1 MKNDILAY
9 RTSEGEE
16 TMGNPEERIAQL
28 APSWIWNIHRCLAT
42 DIAVNYAIEQG
53 DPATRTQLLATTLE
67 TTAAAYRALAEGA
80 ERAARIVA
88 EKGER

>member
-1 MKNDILAY
+1 MKSDILAY

>member
-1 MKNDILAY
+1 MA
-9 RTSEGEE
+9 
-16 TMGNPEERIAQL
+16 NPEERIAQL

-53 DPATRTQLLATTLE
+53 DPALRTQLLATTLE

-80 ERAARIVA
+80 EKAARVIA
-88 EKGER
+88 EKSQG

>member
-1 MKNDILAY
+1 LKSDILAY